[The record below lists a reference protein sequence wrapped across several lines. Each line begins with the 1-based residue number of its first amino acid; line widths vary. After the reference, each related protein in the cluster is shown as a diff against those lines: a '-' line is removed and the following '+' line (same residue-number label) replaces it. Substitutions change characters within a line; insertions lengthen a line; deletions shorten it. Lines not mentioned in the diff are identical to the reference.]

1 MGDGMDEQ
9 REQQCS
15 ATVQGGVSL
24 SFARGRDTCVP
35 LLFLEIDEF
44 TGSVSIEVCLFTGVR
59 IGSGGGINSR

>member
-1 MGDGMDEQ
+1 MDEQ
-9 REQQCS
+9 RERQCS

-24 SFARGRDTCVP
+24 SFARERDTWVQ

-59 IGSGGGINSR
+59 IGSGG